1 MWSMSP
7 APSSLSVP
15 PFLAPD
21 SSSLLLPLPPPL
33 LPPQAAAVSARPATR
48 AAVESPLRLLS
59 IVHLSWAPLGSPG
72 KPLSRRGAPGQE
84 TIASDL
90 TPSSPDSSQVTQ
102 PSGRDDAR
110 APRDRDARVTPCK
123 QDPARTGQS
132 AANRQMA
139 ANSTGSRLAPP
150 TSAPSTSG
158 CSMISATF
166 AAFTEPPYSTRTPS
180 ASSPG

>member
-7 APSSLSVP
+7 APSSLRVP
-15 PFLAPD
+15 PFFAPE
-21 SSSLLLPLPPPL
+21 SLLLPLFPPPL

-59 IVHLSWAPLGSPG
+59 IVHLSWAPLGCPG

-84 TIASDL
+84 VIASDL

-110 APRDRDARVTPCK
+110 APRDRDARVTPGR
-123 QDPARTGQS
+123 QEAARTRSVGRKP
-132 AANRQMA
+132 ADGRK
-139 ANSTGSRLAPP
+139 LD
-150 TSAPSTSG
+150 
-158 CSMISATF
+158 
-166 AAFTEPPYSTRTPS
+166 
-180 ASSPG
+180 